1 MTESLFNFVLFT
13 LAILFLS
20 LASTAIYNS
29 YVNNRQLRFNQSYM
43 LSNLVIDIDAISE
56 MFDILI
62 ESCFIEY
69 FLFDPVE
76 EGTYMNAEMEK
87 KIATDITSSVISR
100 ITAEILSKLR
110 LIYIIDTEEE
120 LSDIVAKKVYLRV
133 TDFIVSN
140 NKPTL

>member
-87 KIATDITSSVISR
+87 KIATDITSRVISR
-100 ITAEILSKLR
+100 ITTEILSKLR

>member
-1 MTESLFNFVLFT
+1 
-13 LAILFLS
+13 
-20 LASTAIYNS
+20 
-29 YVNNRQLRFNQSYM
+29 M

>member
-43 LSNLVIDIDAISE
+43 LSNLVIDIEAISE

-62 ESCFIEY
+62 DSCFIEY

>member
-87 KIATDITSSVISR
+87 KIATDITSRVISR
-100 ITAEILSKLR
+100 ITTEILSKLR

-120 LSDIVAKKVYLRV
+120 LSDIVAKKVYIRV

>member
-43 LSNLVIDIDAISE
+43 LSNLVIDIEAISE

-62 ESCFIEY
+62 DSCFIEY

-87 KIATDITSSVISR
+87 KIATDITSRVISR
-100 ITAEILSKLR
+100 ITTEILSKLR

-120 LSDIVAKKVYLRV
+120 LSDIVAKKVYIRV

>member
-1 MTESLFNFVLFT
+1 MTELLFNFVLLT

-20 LASTAIYNS
+20 LAATAVYNS
-29 YVNNRQLRFNQSYM
+29 YVNNRQLEFNQSYM
-43 LSNLVIDIDAISE
+43 LSNLIIDIDAISE

-62 ESCFIEY
+62 DSCFMEY
-69 FLFDPVE
+69 FLFDPVQ

-87 KIATDITSSVISR
+87 KIATEITSKVISR
-100 ITAEILSKLR
+100 ITTGILSRLK
-110 LIYIIDTEEE
+110 LIYVIDTEQE
-120 LSDIVAKKVYLRV
+120 LSDIVAKKVYIRV

>member
-43 LSNLVIDIDAISE
+43 LSNLVIDIEAISE

-62 ESCFIEY
+62 DSCFIEY

-87 KIATDITSSVISR
+87 KIATDITSRVISR
-100 ITAEILSKLR
+100 ITTEILSKLR